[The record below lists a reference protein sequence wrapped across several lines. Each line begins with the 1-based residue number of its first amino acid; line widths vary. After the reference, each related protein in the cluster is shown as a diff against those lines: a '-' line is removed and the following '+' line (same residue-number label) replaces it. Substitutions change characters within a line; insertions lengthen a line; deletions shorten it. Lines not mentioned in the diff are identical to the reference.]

1 MEIRRLLLF
10 VLIGFLAQMI
20 DGTLGM
26 AYGVSSR
33 TFLKVFAGLPSAL
46 ASAVVHAS
54 EVPTT
59 LISGI
64 SHWRLK
70 NVDKSKLLHLTIPG
84 IIGGVLGAWFLSGTG
99 DKFEKFINCY
109 LILMGLIILRRA
121 FQNKHEEKNIGN
133 SIYPLGFAGGFF
145 DAAGGGGWGPIVT
158 STMVAMGS
166 DVKKTIGT
174 VNVAEFL
181 VTVAETTTFAVLI
194 KDVFSYTYMIL
205 GMIIGGVIAAP
216 LAARLCKKMPTK
228 PLMAM
233 VGVLIIVLNIYN
245 LFS

>member
-1 MEIRRLLLF
+1 
-10 VLIGFLAQMI
+10 MI

-33 TFLKVFAGLPSAL
+33 TFLKSFVGLPSAL

-54 EVPTT
+54 ELPTT

-84 IIGGVLGAWFLSGTG
+84 IIGGILGAWFLSGTG
-99 DKFEKFINCY
+99 DRFEKFINCY
-109 LILMGLIILRRA
+109 LILMGAIILRKA
-121 FQNKHEEKNIGN
+121 FQKESKERNIGN
-133 SIYPLGFAGGFF
+133 AIYPLGLAGGFF

-174 VNVAEFL
+174 VNTAEFL
-181 VTVAETTTFAVLI
+181 VTAAEITTFSILI
-194 KDVFSYTYMIL
+194 KDIYSYTYMIL
-205 GMIIGGVIAAP
+205 AMIIGGVIAAP
-216 LAARLCKKMPTK
+216 LAARLCKKIPAR
-228 PLMAM
+228 PLMAI
-233 VGVLIIVLNIYN
+233 VGCLIIALNIYN
-245 LFS
+245 LFT

>member
-1 MEIRRLLLF
+1 MEIKKF
-10 VLIGFLAQMI
+10 VMFVIIGFLAQMI

-33 TFLKVFAGLPSAL
+33 TFLKSFVGLPSAL

-54 EVPTT
+54 ELPTT

-84 IIGGVLGAWFLSGTG
+84 IIGGILGAWFLSGTG
-99 DKFEKFINCY
+99 DRFEKFINCY
-109 LILMGLIILRRA
+109 LILMGAIILRKA
-121 FQNKHEEKNIGN
+121 FQKESKERNIGN
-133 SIYPLGFAGGFF
+133 AIYPLGLAGGFF

-174 VNVAEFL
+174 VNTAEFL
-181 VTVAETTTFAVLI
+181 VTAAEITTFSILI
-194 KDVFSYTYMIL
+194 KDIYSYTYMIL
-205 GMIIGGVIAAP
+205 AMIIGGVIAAP
-216 LAARLCKKMPTK
+216 LAARLCKKIPAR
-228 PLMAM
+228 PLMAI
-233 VGVLIIVLNIYN
+233 VGCLIIALNIYN
-245 LFS
+245 LFT

>member
-1 MEIRRLLLF
+1 
-10 VLIGFLAQMI
+10 
-20 DGTLGM
+20 
-26 AYGVSSR
+26 
-33 TFLKVFAGLPSAL
+33 
-46 ASAVVHAS
+46 
-54 EVPTT
+54 
-59 LISGI
+59 
-64 SHWRLK
+64 
-70 NVDKSKLLHLTIPG
+70 
-84 IIGGVLGAWFLSGTG
+84 
-99 DKFEKFINCY
+99 
-109 LILMGLIILRRA
+109 MGLIILRRA
-121 FQNKHEEKNIGN
+121 FQDKHEEKNIGN

-194 KDVFSYTYMIL
+194 KDIYSYTYMIL

-233 VGVLIIVLNIYN
+233 VGLLIIALNLYS